1 MRITLKQLKKM
12 TVETISGAVLGK
24 VQDIVFDTEGQNI
37 IQYIV
42 KSGTLT
48 TEEHLI
54 SRDQV
59 VRFEEKKVIVY
70 DTANKKKERSMEKI
84 IPTVSEAVSM
94 TEAKS
99 NSGN

>member
-12 TVETISGAVLGK
+12 TVETISGTLLGK
-24 VQDIVFDTEGQNI
+24 VQDLIFDTEGQNI
-37 IQYIV
+37 IQYVV

-70 DTANKKKERSMEKI
+70 DTANKKKERSLEKI
-84 IPTVSEAVSM
+84 IPTVPEGISLRD
-94 TEAKS
+94 TKS
-99 NSGN
+99 

>member
-1 MRITLKQLKKM
+1 MRLTLKQLKKM
-12 TVETISGAVLGK
+12 TVETISGTLLGK
-24 VQDIVFDTEGQNI
+24 VQDVIFDTEGQNI

-84 IPTVSEAVSM
+84 IPTVVEGVSM
-94 TEAKS
+94 RDTKS
-99 NSGN
+99 